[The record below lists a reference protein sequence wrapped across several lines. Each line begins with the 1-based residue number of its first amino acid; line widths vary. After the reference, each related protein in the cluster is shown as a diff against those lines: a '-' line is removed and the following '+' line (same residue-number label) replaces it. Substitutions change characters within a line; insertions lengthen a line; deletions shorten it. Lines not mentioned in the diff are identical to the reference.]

1 MLIVLRGL
9 WGHALK
15 NDWALLKPI
24 VILKVDSPD
33 NRFVSAR
40 KLVQHFMSILV
51 RDDEDVLRHV

>member
-24 VILKVDSPD
+24 VILKVG
-33 NRFVSAR
+33 AR